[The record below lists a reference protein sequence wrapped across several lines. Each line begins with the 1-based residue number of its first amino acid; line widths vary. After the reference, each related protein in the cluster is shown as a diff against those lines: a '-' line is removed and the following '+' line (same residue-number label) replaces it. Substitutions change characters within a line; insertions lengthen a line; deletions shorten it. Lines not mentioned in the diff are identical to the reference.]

1 LISIYNSRQTNCS
14 IGVLELA
21 LEEDPTVSVSV
32 PSDACMEHNIRAS
45 RNFSWISTFIIMRL
59 LNQISRNNTHLDG
72 VLALSTSSPESS
84 WRLVELDQ
92 DPVVLGQ
99 MQSNIPMLAMD
110 ELLHALPSCEAV
122 KEVADLLRA
131 EG

>member
-1 LISIYNSRQTNCS
+1 
-14 IGVLELA
+14 
-21 LEEDPTVSVSV
+21 
-32 PSDACMEHNIRAS
+32 MEHNIRAS

-84 WRLVELDQ
+84 WRLVELNQ
-92 DPVVLGQ
+92 DPIVLGQ